1 MDADRELQGCIYA
14 LSNHKAVLATHW
26 NLAFEQTIKIMK
38 WLFAVLL
45 ILLAAL
51 QYRLWHGEGSF
62 AHAAKLS
69 RDIKQQQAENDR
81 MRERNRI
88 LDVEV
93 QDLKSGADSV
103 EERARND
110 IGMIKKDET
119 FFMIPAKKKTE

>member
-1 MDADRELQGCIYA
+1 
-14 LSNHKAVLATHW
+14 
-26 NLAFEQTIKIMK
+26 MK

-45 ILLAAL
+45 VLLAAL
-51 QYRLWHGEGSF
+51 QYRLLQGEGSLV
-62 AHAAKLS
+62 HATKLE

-119 FFMIPAKKKTE
+119 FFMIPAKKKSEK

>member
-1 MDADRELQGCIYA
+1 
-14 LSNHKAVLATHW
+14 
-26 NLAFEQTIKIMK
+26 MK
-38 WLFAVLL
+38 WLIL
-45 ILLAAL
+45 ILLVLLTAL
-51 QYRLWHGEGSF
+51 QYRLWYGEGSL
-62 AHAAKLS
+62 AHSVKLE
-69 RDIKQQQAENDR
+69 RDIKQQEAENDR

-119 FFMIPAKKKTE
+119 FFMIPAKKKSETK

>member
-1 MDADRELQGCIYA
+1 M
-14 LSNHKAVLATHW
+14 
-26 NLAFEQTIKIMK
+26 MK
-38 WLFAVLL
+38 WLFAILI
-45 ILLAAL
+45 ILLLAL
-51 QYRLWHGEGSF
+51 QYRLWQGEGSYM
-62 AHAAKLS
+62 HAAKLE

-119 FFMIPAKKKTE
+119 FFMIPAKKTAEQ

>member
-1 MDADRELQGCIYA
+1 
-14 LSNHKAVLATHW
+14 
-26 NLAFEQTIKIMK
+26 MK

-45 ILLAAL
+45 VLLAGL
-51 QYRLWHGEGSF
+51 QYRLWHGEGSLK
-62 AHAAKLS
+62 HAAQLE

-93 QDLKSGADSV
+93 QDLKLGADSV

>member
-1 MDADRELQGCIYA
+1 
-14 LSNHKAVLATHW
+14 
-26 NLAFEQTIKIMK
+26 MK
-38 WLFAVLL
+38 WLFGVLL
-45 ILLAAL
+45 VLLAAL
-51 QYRLWHGEGSF
+51 QYRLWNGEGSVV
-62 AHAAKLS
+62 HAAQLE

-119 FFMIPAKKKTE
+119 FFMIPAKKKTEN